1 MITADAV
8 KELRLRSGAGMMECK
23 RALEAS
29 GGDMEKALDVL
40 RQKGAASVARRAGR
54 AATEGVVEAYVHM
67 GGKIGVLVEV
77 NCETDFV
84 ARTDDFKTL
93 ARHLAMQ
100 IAATD
105 PVAVDRDGVPP
116 DVLERERQIYLAQA
130 RETGKPEAIV
140 EKIVAGKIEKFFGDA
155 VLLEQPFIRDPDR
168 RVRDVVQDAA
178 ARLGENVVVRRFAR
192 FAVGA

>member
-1 MITADAV
+1 VITADAV

-130 RETGKPEAIV
+130 RETGKPEPIV

-168 RVRDVVQDAA
+168 RVRDVVQDVA
-178 ARLGENVVVRRFAR
+178 ARLGENVIVRRFAR

>member
-29 GGDMEKALDVL
+29 AGDMEKALDVL

-54 AATEGVVEAYVHM
+54 TATEGVVEAYVHM

-168 RVRDVVQDAA
+168 RVRDVVQDVA

>member
-1 MITADAV
+1 VITADAV

-29 GGDMEKALDVL
+29 AGDMEKALDVL

-54 AATEGVVEAYVHM
+54 TATEGVVEAYVHM

-168 RVRDVVQDAA
+168 RVRDVVQDVA

>member
-1 MITADAV
+1 VITADAV

-29 GGDMEKALDVL
+29 AGDMEKALDVL

-168 RVRDVVQDAA
+168 RVRDVVQDVA